1 MSQIGALFGKMLSGE
16 SVIREFSTVGIDDN
30 IREKVY
36 LRAGRPGDR
45 LLDVSG
51 NQWLLGLDPRVI
63 GVWIEKEEDKRLLE
77 ETATCMLYFRDSEPA
92 GGLNPGKNALA
103 VVKLALSDAIRENNG
118 TLFLYRVSA
127 TEIHHINILK
137 ARLLYWKFYRKP
149 GVDFERLKAVA
160 AAYTYPRR
168 VRIISFKLGDDY
180 NYIFPMDLLGD
191 LRGPKR
197 YLLGMRHSNTVLTR
211 IMDVRKI
218 VVSEVPAEYKWQIY
232 KLGRNH
238 SADPPPVDQLPFGV
252 RPTREFGFLIP
263 DWAESYK
270 EIHVRKTLDLGSHML
285 LWGEWSADVIL
296 KQSTPRLHHIHFLH
310 FLHQKSHNA
319 DGYPIISGNTAPA

>member
-1 MSQIGALFGKMLSGE
+1 MSQIGVLFGKMLSGE
-16 SVIREFSTVGIDDN
+16 SIIREFSTVGIDDN

-36 LRAGRPGDR
+36 LDVGGRM
-45 LLDVSG
+45 LDVSG

-63 GVWIEKEEDKRLLE
+63 GIWLAGDKREGLDAGKQYRLYFKDGHNELAVLELAFFDTRKEED
-77 ETATCMLYFRDSEPA
+77 
-92 GGLNPGKNALA
+92 
-103 VVKLALSDAIRENNG
+103 G
-118 TLFLYRVSA
+118 TLFLFRVTHS
-127 TEIHHINILK
+127 EIRHIPAVK

-168 VRIISFKLGDDY
+168 VRIISFRLDEDY

-191 LRGPKR
+191 LRVAKR
-197 YLLGMRHSNTVLTR
+197 YLLGMRHSNTVLKR
-211 IMDVRKI
+211 IMDVKKI

-238 SADPPPVDQLPFGV
+238 SAAPPPVSELPFGV
-252 RPTREFGFLIP
+252 VRTKEFGFLIP

-270 EIHVRKTLDLGSHML
+270 EIHIHDAQDLGSHML
-285 LWGEWSADVIL
+285 LRGKWFSDNKL
-296 KQSTPRLHHIHFLH
+296 KEETPRLHHIHFLH
-310 FLHQKSHNA
+310 YLHQKKGGA
-319 DGYPIISGNTAPA
+319 TTYPIVEGKS